1 MTMQVTSQNFTEEVE
16 KADGAV
22 LLDFYADWCGP
33 CKMLT
38 PILDEIAQERPD
50 IKIVKINVDEA
61 QDLAQ
66 RFSVMS
72 IPTIVLYKN
81 GEKKGSWMGLRPKP
95 VLLKEVDEIL
105 SK

>member
-1 MTMQVTSQNFTEEVE
+1 MAIQVTSQNFSEEVE
-16 KADGAV
+16 KAAGAV

-38 PILDEIAQERPD
+38 PILDEIAQERSD

-66 RFSVMS
+66 RYSVMS
-72 IPTIVLYKN
+72 IPTIVLFKD
-81 GEKKGSWMGLRPKP
+81 GEVKGNWIGLRPKP